1 LNTKKSDVRK
11 VTFGRDL
18 FVVRLFVFHGE
29 TCANIVT
36 LTLLHHTFHPGG
48 RMRTRLPAAL
58 VSVFFVLVI
67 SLNACTPQAT
77 QVPSSTPDT
86 VSTLIAS
93 AMPPAATSTEPAK
106 PTKLSATLSELTG
119 NVEIKQADQGAF
131 SPASTDSFLDVN
143 GQVQTGDDGRVRL
156 DISTGTIVR
165 VAPASIFTLV
175 SNEPADGSMKT
186 GLSLLLGKL
195 YVILN
200 GGSLEVE
207 TPTGTAAVRGSFL
220 SVNYDPT
227 SGEVRI
233 TCLEGHCSLT
243 SDGGTVEITAGQ
255 TAVIT
260 GMGQPP
266 QVGEMSEEDIQD
278 WLNNNPEAQ
287 LVVDALTT
295 EGLPAIVASPPVIVY
310 GAVATKKP
318 PREVTQPTA
327 GPSLV
332 PAVVIGNIIPSSSVV
347 GEPLNIA
354 VYVTPSAGGPMPT
367 GTVKVRANTAYFC
380 TATLDSTGT
389 ANCIGGIPSAGVY
402 DVTADYLGDTSYL
415 SASSPTMFEF
425 SASPASTSTTLVS
438 HSPFPSLVGTSVT
451 FTTTVD
457 VMSPGAGTPFGSVT
471 FSDGDGTNYCPPDT
485 SAPWQCTYTFSIV
498 GQYPV
503 VAEYSGDANFYSS
516 ISTSVGHDVL
526 PDNNTQFSNP
536 LGPMAAMLGAAQ
548 CNQFYGVDALD
559 VGGLNK
565 VELEYSVNDNTFAS
579 PTRLALTKVTDYT
592 WETTT
597 AIPATY
603 PDTVYWRFVATD
615 GASNQIYFGNGVP
628 YATGNDAYYFNLD
641 IGVTCP

>member
-1 LNTKKSDVRK
+1 MFRHARN
-11 VTFGRDL
+11 
-18 FVVRLFVFHGE
+18 
-29 TCANIVT
+29 
-36 LTLLHHTFHPGG
+36 PGG
-48 RMRTRLPAAL
+48 RMRTKLPTVL
-58 VSVFFVLVI
+58 VSTFFVLAI

-77 QVPSSTPDT
+77 SAPSPTPDT

-93 AMPPAATSTEPAK
+93 AMPPAATSTEPAG

-119 NVEIKQADQGAF
+119 NVEIKQAGQDAF
-131 SPASTDSFLDVN
+131 SPASTDSFLDIN

-175 SNEPADGSMKT
+175 SNEPAEGSMKT

-195 YVILN
+195 YIILN

-227 SGEVRI
+227 SGEIRI

-243 SDGGTVEITAGQ
+243 GAGGTVEITAGQ

-260 GMGQPP
+260 GIGQPP

-295 EGLPAIVASPPVIVY
+295 EGLPTIVASPPVIVY

-318 PREVTQPTA
+318 PREVTQPTV

-332 PAVVIGNIIPSSSVV
+332 PTVVIGNIFPSSSVV

-354 VYVTPSAGGPMPT
+354 VYVTPSSGGPMPT
-367 GTVKVRANTAYFC
+367 GKVKVRANSAYFC
-380 TATLDSTGT
+380 TATLDSSGT
-389 ANCIGGIPSAGVY
+389 ANCIGGISSAGVY

-415 SASSPTMFEF
+415 SASSPAMFEF
-425 SASPASTSTTLVS
+425 SVSQASTSTTLVS

-451 FTTTVD
+451 FTTTID
-457 VMSPGAGTPFGSVT
+457 VLLPGAGTPFGSVT
-471 FSDGDGTNYCPPDT
+471 FSDGSANTCVDNV
-485 SAPWQCTYTFSIV
+485 APWECSITFATP
-498 GQYPV
+498 GQY
-503 VAEYSGDANFYSS
+503 AMTAAYTNSDGNFYDSVSS
-516 ISTSVGHDVL
+516 AVSHDVL

-536 LGPMAAMLGAAQ
+536 LGPIAAMLNAAQ
-548 CNQFYGVDALD
+548 CNQTYSMDALD

-565 VELEYSVNDNTFAS
+565 VELEYNVNDNTFAS
-579 PTRLALTKVTDYT
+579 PTRLALTKATDYT

-615 GASNQIYFGNGVP
+615 GASNEFYFGNGVP
-628 YATGNDAYYFNLD
+628 YATGTDAYYFSLD